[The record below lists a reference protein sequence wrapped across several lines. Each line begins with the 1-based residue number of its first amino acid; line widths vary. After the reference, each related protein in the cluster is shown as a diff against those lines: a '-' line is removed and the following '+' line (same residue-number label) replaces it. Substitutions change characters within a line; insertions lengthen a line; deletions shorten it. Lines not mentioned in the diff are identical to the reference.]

1 MKSPPASQAK
11 NDPLAGSG
19 GTVLLVGAGKMGG
32 AMLEGWLALGVDPRR
47 IAVLEPQPSEEIAL
61 LALRGVRLNP
71 PSTAIGEV
79 VALIVA
85 VKPQSAPDVLPALAP
100 LVSAATVVVSI
111 MAGRTV
117 RFLERAFP
125 AAAVVRTM
133 PNLPASIGRGIT
145 VAVGNNRVAP
155 TQRTLVHALLSAVG
169 AVEWIDDEAL
179 MDAVVAV
186 SGSGPAYVFL
196 LTEAMANAGVAA
208 GLPPTLAA
216 TLARATVAGAGEL
229 LHRSPLDAAT
239 LRQNV
244 TSPGGTTAAA
254 LDVLMAADGIAPL
267 MAKAIAAA
275 ARRSRDLA
283 G

>member
-1 MKSPPASQAK
+1 
-11 NDPLAGSG
+11 
-19 GTVLLVGAGKMGG
+19 
-32 AMLEGWLALGVDPRR
+32 
-47 IAVLEPQPSEEIAL
+47 
-61 LALRGVRLNP
+61 
-71 PSTAIGEV
+71 